1 MEEKYDVLNEQGEF
15 TDKVATKKEC
25 HEKGLWHRAVNAL
38 IINNKDEILLQK
50 RSANK
55 KIWPNKWDVSFGG
68 HVLAGEFGIQTVIRE
83 AKEELNLY
91 ITDNDIKY
99 LVCATA
105 INIDTNIINKQ
116 FNEYYLITKEIDLSK
131 IKLQEDEVSEVKFF
145 TIEEINS
152 MINNNYKDIAENKVA
167 WSLLERITNNR
178 L

>member
-38 IINNKDEILLQK
+38 II
-50 RSANK
+50 NK

-131 IKLQEDEVSEVKFF
+131 KIMANIKFK
-145 TIEEINS
+145 
-152 MINNNYKDIAENKVA
+152 
-167 WSLLERITNNR
+167 NR
-178 L
+178 FI